1 MIIIICKTNHS
12 QSDYSPTVSG
22 NCFDII
28 WIASLRWILSNAFA
42 TSLNVFSGKLMATH
56 CILIICRKKMTRA
69 VPQFYRRWDIL
80 RSSIFSPLFTW
91 GLTQAWTDTSWHD
104 AESPSMLKSLGRTNP
119 LNTIFGWAPKT
130 SNFEEQTKKVRAR
143 FQNNLKV
150 LSSYDACYRLNFL
163 KLHEAWRARTQFAH
177 MHDSNLL
184 GKSQLGSDLVHI
196 IADSDIKTTP
206 IFS

>member
-1 MIIIICKTNHS
+1 MTSVAYKNAALIEHKKIYS
-12 QSDYSPTVSG
+12 RQS
-22 NCFDII
+22 
-28 WIASLRWILSNAFA
+28 SNMF
-42 TSLNVFSGKLMATH
+42 
-56 CILIICRKKMTRA
+56 CRKKMTRA

-163 KLHEAWRARTQFAH
+163 KLREAWRATQFAH

-184 GKSQLGSDLVHI
+184 GKSQLGTDLEHI

-206 IFS
+206 TFS

>member
-22 NCFDII
+22 YCFDII

-104 AESPSMLKSLGRTNP
+104 AELPSMFEVLRPNEPTKYYFWLSSKNIKLWRTNQ
-119 LNTIFGWAPKT
+119 KCT
-130 SNFEEQTKKVRAR
+130 SKISKQFK
-143 FQNNLKV
+143 
-150 LSSYDACYRLNFL
+150 SI
-163 KLHEAWRARTQFAH
+163 KLLWC
-177 MHDSNLL
+177 ML
-184 GKSQLGSDLVHI
+184 
-196 IADSDIKTTP
+196 
-206 IFS
+206 

>member
-1 MIIIICKTNHS
+1 MTSVAYEIAALIEHKKIYS
-12 QSDYSPTVSG
+12 RQS
-22 NCFDII
+22 
-28 WIASLRWILSNAFA
+28 SNMF
-42 TSLNVFSGKLMATH
+42 
-56 CILIICRKKMTRA
+56 CRKKNWLE
-69 VPQFYRRWDIL
+69 QCLSFIGDK
-80 RSSIFSPLFTW
+80 IFSVQVSSLLCLPEDSLKHER
-91 GLTQAWTDTSWHD
+91 TQADMTLSHHRC
-104 AESPSMLKSLGRTNP
+104 LKSLGRTNP

-163 KLHEAWRARTQFAH
+163 KLREAWRATQFAH

-184 GKSQLGSDLVHI
+184 GKSQLGTDLVHI
-196 IADSDIKTTP
+196 IADSDITTTP